1 VSDGPVNAVLLRGRE
16 PARLEARLARGDPS
30 VRAMAIGDALMFCTD
45 ALGEDAVDEI
55 LVALRAIWSTL
66 DDG

>member
-1 VSDGPVNAVLLRGRE
+1 
-16 PARLEARLARGDPS
+16 
-30 VRAMAIGDALMFCTD
+30 MFCTD